1 MSASPRTPV
10 LIAIAGLTLGACT
23 DLPARA
29 TVGKGEKT
37 PYPGALSIEWNRGL
51 LEVAEAED
59 HFLTLKAV
67 RTASM
72 MHLAMHDALNA
83 IDPRYETY
91 RFKGDGAGA
100 DPIAAAVQAGWEVA
114 VGQYPDRQ
122 AVFDSLRTRWLEQAL
137 DGEARSKGLA
147 LGRAA
152 AEEVVRSR
160 DGDGWNTEAEYRFHP
175 MGPGVYAEFGE
186 HSNTPQ
192 GFVFGAGWGKARPF
206 FLERAG
212 QFRAPPPPAIESE
225 AYTRAFDEVKD
236 VGRDDSATRTADQ
249 THLAL
254 WWKEFLDKSMNRLA
268 RQIAADE
275 GIDLWDATRLFAFVD
290 VDIFDGY
297 VSVFE
302 NKFLYNHWRP
312 YTAIRW
318 AENDGNPNTLAD
330 PDWNNTHHHTY
341 AFPSYPSAHGTVAAS
356 VLTIFGKIFGDDYA
370 FTLATPEV
378 SSAGPMSPMVVMD
391 PPTRAFTSFSQAA
404 MEAAMSRVYLGIH
417 FRYDSEEGYRL
428 GTRIGEH
435 AWDHYLRPR

>member
-1 MSASPRTPV
+1 MSTPPRAPA
-10 LIAIAGLTLGACT
+10 LIVIAALTLGACK
-23 DLPARA
+23 DLPAGATDDPSRA
-29 TVGKGEKT
+29 A
-37 PYPGALSIEWNRGL
+37 PGALAIAWNQGL

-59 HFLTLKAV
+59 HFLTLKGV

-83 IDPRYETY
+83 VDPRYESY
-91 RFKGDGAGA
+91 AFEGDGMGA
-100 DPIAAAVQAGWEVA
+100 DPVAAASQAAWEVA
-114 VGQYPDRQ
+114 VGQYPDRR
-122 AVFDSLRTRWLEQAL
+122 ATFDSLRARWLAGVP
-137 DGEARSKGLA
+137 DGEARERGLA
-147 LGRAA
+147 LGRSAA
-152 AEEVVRSR
+152 RAVVATR
-160 DGDGWNTEAEYRFHP
+160 DGDGWNTEAEYAFHP
-175 MGPGVYAEFGE
+175 MGPGVYAEFNE

-192 GFVFGAGWGKARPF
+192 GFVFGAGWGKTRPF
-206 FLERAG
+206 FLERAD
-212 QFRAPPPPAIESE
+212 QFRAPPPPDIDSD
-225 AYTRAFDEVKD
+225 AYTRAFDEVKE
-236 VGRDDSATRTADQ
+236 VGGDGSATRTADQ

-268 RQIAADE
+268 RQIAAE
-275 GIDLWDATRLFAFVD
+275 RAIDLWDATRLFALVN

-302 NKFLYNHWRP
+302 NKFFYDHWRP

-318 AENDGNPNTLAD
+318 AEHDGNPDTHAD

-356 VLTIFGKIFGDDYA
+356 ALTIFGKFFGDDHA

-378 SSAGPMSPMVVMD
+378 SSAGPMSPMMEMD
-391 PPTRAFTSFSQAA
+391 PPTRSFTSFSQAA

-428 GTRIGEH
+428 GTRIGEY
-435 AWDHYLRPR
+435 AWDHHLRPR